1 MLCNDSCRI
10 QWVGQ
15 EDTYVGTDFTSF
27 GSHDK
32 NWFKECIGS
41 YQTLALRHYYLYF
54 QLDMEIV
61 RNLSRC
67 CHLRHQR
74 RGDVVDDIGFDA
86 VGFGPFVKGQPT
98 PPAALVPAS
107 QRTIMPACNKTT
119 TVPSELSE
127 CFEQ

>member
-15 EDTYVGTDFTSF
+15 EDTYVGTDFISF

-61 RNLSRC
+61 RNFTLDT
-67 CHLRHQR
+67 
-74 RGDVVDDIGFDA
+74 RGVETLWMTSGL
-86 VGFGPFVKGQPT
+86 T
-98 PPAALVPAS
+98 PLALG
-107 QRTIMPACNKTT
+107 R
-119 TVPSELSE
+119 L
-127 CFEQ
+127 